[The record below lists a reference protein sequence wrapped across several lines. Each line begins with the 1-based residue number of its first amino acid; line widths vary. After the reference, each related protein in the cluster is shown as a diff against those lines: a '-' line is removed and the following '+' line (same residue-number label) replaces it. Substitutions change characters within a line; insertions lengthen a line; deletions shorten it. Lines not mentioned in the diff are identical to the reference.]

1 MLSLSRCGWVACR
14 TVQERSGVPVPE
26 RAAARF
32 LAKQLRRDRDVSF
45 EIAAHEVGIGPEGA
59 RHARLRAIIGP

>member
-1 MLSLSRCGWVACR
+1 MWLGSVR
-14 TVQERSGVPVPE
+14 TVQERSDVPVRE

-45 EIAAHEVGIGPEGA
+45 EIAAHEAGIGAEGA